1 MVVGS
6 RRLRAEWNMKIEG
19 GKFVIAGG
27 VSLIG
32 SHLAEQLLKSNASE
46 IVLFDNYSLSS
57 PDTVEQIATD
67 PRIKLVRG
75 DILRLNELY
84 DVLDGAS
91 GVFAVAG
98 FLTLPLSQNPPLGLS
113 VNIQGIVNIYEAC
126 RYRGV
131 RKVVFSS
138 SVAAY
143 GDTQAELVDE
153 DSPFN
158 WSKQQ
163 PAVALYSGSK
173 ILGEAIGKLYRDRH
187 GIQSISLRYSSVYGE
202 RQHQRAL
209 NTVYILDT
217 FERVR
222 RNEAPIIPDDGLEV
236 HDYIHA
242 EDVARANVMAMAS
255 ECAGGSFNAVTGVS
269 TTLNRLV
276 EIIIRAAGSN
286 IKPEYR
292 TDPKKV
298 RGSSST
304 GFRFSNARIKAEI
317 GWKPEIAIED
327 GIARVIQWKRNLA
340 AIA

>member
-1 MVVGS
+1 
-6 RRLRAEWNMKIEG
+6 MKIEG

-32 SHLAEQLLKSNASE
+32 SHLAEQLLLQNASE
-46 IVLFDNYSLSS
+46 IVLFDNYSLST
-57 PDTVEQIATD
+57 PDTVKQIAGD

-75 DILRLNELY
+75 DILRVNELY
-84 DVLDGAS
+84 DALDQTS

-98 FLTLPLSQNPPLGLS
+98 FLTLPLSQNPALGLS
-113 VNIQGIVNIYEAC
+113 VNVQGMVNIYEAC

-131 RKVVFSS
+131 KKVVFSS

-143 GDTQAELVDE
+143 GDTQSQVVDE

-158 WSKQQ
+158 WAHQQ

-173 ILGEAIGKLYRDRH
+173 VLGEAVGKLYRDRY
-187 GIQSISLRYSSVYGE
+187 GIESISLRYSSVYGE

-209 NTVYILDT
+209 NTVYILET

-222 RNEAPIIPDDGLEV
+222 RNEAPLIPDDGLEV

-242 EDVARANVMAMAS
+242 EDVARANVVAMAGRCS
-255 ECAGGSFNAVTGVS
+255 KGSFNVVTGIS

-276 EIIIRAAGSN
+276 EIITQTAGSN
-286 IKPEYR
+286 IKPHYK
-292 TDPKKV
+292 TDPTKV
-298 RGSSST
+298 RGSSSRN
-304 GFRFSNARIKAEI
+304 FRFSNERIAAEL
-317 GWKPEIAIED
+317 GWKPQISIEE
-327 GIARVIQWKRNLA
+327 GIARVIRWKEA
-340 AIA
+340 QAIVG